1 MFQYRG
7 LELAN
12 GLRVLL
18 VSDPETDKSAASL
31 DVNVGH
37 LMDPWELPGLAH
49 FCEHMLFMGTDKYP
63 SENEYSKFI
72 SSHGGVTNAYTSAD
86 HTNYHFDIAPEYLS
100 VSRAYGALDRFVQF
114 FLCPLF
120 TESATEREVRAVDS
134 EFSNSLFNDQWRTLQ
149 LERQASFPSH
159 DYCKFGTGNEKTLL
173 LDAQEQGIEP
183 REALLE
189 FHNKYYS
196 SDIMACS
203 ILGKESLDELEEMVT
218 SLSFGDIAKKNV
230 ARKIWDEGPYG
241 EEELGARIEVVPV
254 KDLRNLNLTFPIRD
268 YRDDYRSTPTNYIC

>member
-1 MFQYRG
+1 MKSVISRPY
-7 LELAN
+7 AN
-12 GLRVLL
+12 L
-18 VSDPETDKSAASL
+18 SSFS
-31 DVNVGH
+31 GH

-100 VSRAYGALDRFVQF
+100 VTLLEKLLFQGALDRFVQF

-149 LERQASFPSH
+149 LERQASFVWCCRSLSKPSH